1 MKAIFPS
8 SFFNGTVFIRMQLLC
23 HNLLQQ
29 VWGVEVWSPC
39 FYTERKCCGW
49 PTSTA
54 RLSLWDGP
62 EKHPLWPLSIA
73 IVVYIYV
80 GTSSKKRCEC
90 LERLMNMNTT
100 TRKSQYTIKLRYP
113 RSRKKRVLNPDSR
126 ASICSGW
133 KMKGGFHLMKCNVVD
148 LLPFRPNYLFVPFL
162 ISELI
167 LGLVYYHRINFSP
180 SPSTWCEKCAN

>member
-1 MKAIFPS
+1 MPQLTTAGLGGLR
-8 SFFNGTVFIRMQLLC
+8 FNPLASILKGSVVGDLLRR
-23 HNLLQQ
+23 LL
-29 VWGVEVWSPC
+29 
-39 FYTERKCCGW
+39 
-49 PTSTA
+49 
-54 RLSLWDGP
+54 LWDGP

-90 LERLMNMNTT
+90 LERLMNINTT
-100 TRKSQYTIKLRYP
+100 TRKSQYTIKLRP
-113 RSRKKRVLNPDSR
+113 SRKNEFWIRIP
-126 ASICSGW
+126 ICSGW

>member
-1 MKAIFPS
+1 MP
-8 SFFNGTVFIRMQLLC
+8 QLTWEGWGLIP
-23 HNLLQQ
+23 LLLLKGS
-29 VWGVEVWSPC
+29 VVGDLL
-39 FYTERKCCGW
+39 R
-49 PTSTA
+49 
-54 RLSLWDGP
+54 RLLLWDGP

-100 TRKSQYTIKLRYP
+100 TRKSQYTIKLRP
-113 RSRKKRVLNPDSR
+113 SRKNEFWIRIP
-126 ASICSGW
+126 ICSGW

>member
-1 MKAIFPS
+1 MP
-8 SFFNGTVFIRMQLLC
+8 QLTWEGWGLIP
-23 HNLLQQ
+23 LLLLKGS
-29 VWGVEVWSPC
+29 VVGDLL
-39 FYTERKCCGW
+39 R
-49 PTSTA
+49 
-54 RLSLWDGP
+54 RLLLWDGP

-100 TRKSQYTIKLRYP
+100 TRKSQYTIKLRP
-113 RSRKKRVLNPDSR
+113 SRKNEFWIRIP
-126 ASICSGW
+126 ICSGW

-162 ISELI
+162 ISGLI

>member
-1 MKAIFPS
+1 MP
-8 SFFNGTVFIRMQLLC
+8 QLTTAGLGGWGLIP
-23 HNLLQQ
+23 LLLLKGS
-29 VWGVEVWSPC
+29 VVGDLL
-39 FYTERKCCGW
+39 R
-49 PTSTA
+49 
-54 RLSLWDGP
+54 RLLLWDGP

-167 LGLVYYHRINFSP
+167 LGLVYYHRVNFSP
-180 SPSTWCEKCAN
+180 SPSTINMMWKVCELVIFWD

>member
-1 MKAIFPS
+1 MVQFSLGCSYYATTYLGGLRFDPLASILKGS
-8 SFFNGTVFIRMQLLC
+8 VVGDLLRR
-23 HNLLQQ
+23 LL
-29 VWGVEVWSPC
+29 
-39 FYTERKCCGW
+39 
-49 PTSTA
+49 
-54 RLSLWDGP
+54 LWDGP

-100 TRKSQYTIKLRYP
+100 TRKSQYTIKLRP
-113 RSRKKRVLNPDSR
+113 SRKNEFWIRIP
-126 ASICSGW
+126 ICSGW